1 MDGFLDDDEDP
12 QLKRRMLSGDLVP
25 VSTGLCWEDVK
36 GVSKLNDGSGAICTE
51 LKEFKMEFLLGKLVR
66 TSC

>member
-25 VSTGLCWEDVK
+25 VSTGLCWEDAKEVP
-36 GVSKLNDGSGAICTE
+36 KLNDGSGAICTE
-51 LKEFKMEFLLGKLVR
+51 LREFKMEFLLGKPVR